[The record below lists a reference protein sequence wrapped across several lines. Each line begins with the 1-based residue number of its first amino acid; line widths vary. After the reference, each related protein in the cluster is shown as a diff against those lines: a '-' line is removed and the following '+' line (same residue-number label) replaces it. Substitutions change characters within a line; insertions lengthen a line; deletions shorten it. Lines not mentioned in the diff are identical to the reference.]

1 MKRADKKVR
10 NMESSKRSQNQKT
23 SVDYCCNNLKKTY
36 LHFFLLIMALLFFN
50 TYANDSGKVSV
61 IIPVYNVEKYIRECL
76 DSAIN
81 QTYKNLEVI
90 CVNDCSTDN
99 SVKIIEEYMQKDA
112 RVKIIHHDKNRGAG
126 PARNTGIQNS
136 NGEYIFFLDS
146 DDYLNLDAI
155 ELMVKNQKETNADII
170 VSNTRVFTEDK
181 DIAIENRVKENE
193 KLLKISTQ
201 KCCQIGFDNF
211 QYNADYVFGISW
223 GKLYKKDFL
232 IKNNIWH
239 INKNIVHEDGGFGL
253 KTLSNFPLVSFIKDT
268 GINYRLNPY
277 STTHNSVILKHR
289 TDAKIML
296 KDFFQYLDQQFEKN
310 VAEKLK
316 ELTTESSRYKR
327 FFKLTI
333 PSLIVYW
340 ILKIRSYISY

>member
-1 MKRADKKVR
+1 
-10 NMESSKRSQNQKT
+10 MENNKRSQNPKA
-23 SVDYCCNNLKKTY
+23 SIDYCCNNFQKTY
-36 LHFFLLIMALLFFN
+36 LHFFFLIMALLFSN
-50 TYANDSGKVSV
+50 TYANDTGKVSV

-90 CVNDCSTDN
+90 CIDDCGTDN
-99 SVKIIEEYMQKDA
+99 SIKIVEEYAQKDK
-112 RVKIIHHDKNRGAG
+112 RIKVFRHDKNMGAG

-146 DDYLNLDAI
+146 DDYLNLDAV
-155 ELMVKNQKETNADII
+155 ELMVKNQKETNADIV
-170 VSNTRVFTEDK
+170 VSNTRVFTSDK
-181 DIAIENRVKENE
+181 DIAIGNHVKENE
-193 KLLKISTQ
+193 KLLKVFLQ
-201 KCCQIGFDNF
+201 KCYQIGFDNF
-211 QYNADYVFGISW
+211 QHNADYVFGISC

-277 STTHNSVILKHR
+277 STTHNSVILKCR

-296 KDFFQYLDQQFEKN
+296 KDFFQYLDQQFEKDK
-310 VAEKLK
+310 AEKLK
-316 ELTTESSRYKR
+316 ELTIESSRYKR
-327 FFKLTI
+327 FFKLSI